1 MRNLFAL
8 TFMRPQEI
16 IAKKRDGRELSREE
30 IEEFIRGVCDESWAD
45 YQISALL
52 MAIFIRGLSNDETDA
67 LVRAM
72 LESGTTLDFSEIARP
87 KADKHSTGG
96 VGDKTSLIIAPLA
109 AACGI
114 AVPMISGRGLGHT
127 GGTLDKLESIPGYRV
142 ELEREEFHRI
152 IAKCGFAMSGQTK
165 DIAPA
170 DRKLYAL
177 RDATATV
184 PYIPLIVASIM
195 SKKLA
200 EGLDALILDVKCGSG
215 AFMKDLA
222 SARELATRLTETG
235 NRFGVATEAII
246 SDMSRPLGRFI
257 GNALEVYET
266 IKILRNEPLPGTE
279 TTRELSL
286 ELTAGMLV
294 LCGID
299 ENAAREMVVT
309 RLRSGDALEVFRENV
324 VLQNGD
330 PAVCDSPEMLI
341 DRTLV
346 EMPIRAVSDGIIA
359 AIDTAKI
366 GNSIVDLGGGRVR
379 AEDEIDH
386 SVGVSIEASVG
397 DAVSAGDEIGR
408 IFARTQPQAEA
419 AATAVANAFTIGDRL
434 IREPTPLI
442 IERIQNRET
451 VSR

>member
-1 MRNLFAL
+1 
-8 TFMRPQEI
+8 
-16 IAKKRDGRELSREE
+16 
-30 IEEFIRGVCDESWAD
+30 
-45 YQISALL
+45 
-52 MAIFIRGLSNDETDA
+52 
-67 LVRAM
+67 
-72 LESGTTLDFSEIARP
+72 
-87 KADKHSTGG
+87 
-96 VGDKTSLIIAPLA
+96 
-109 AACGI
+109 
-114 AVPMISGRGLGHT
+114 
-127 GGTLDKLESIPGYRV
+127 
-142 ELEREEFHRI
+142 
-152 IAKCGFAMSGQTK
+152 
-165 DIAPA
+165 
-170 DRKLYAL
+170 
-177 RDATATV
+177 
-184 PYIPLIVASIM
+184 
-195 SKKLA
+195 
-200 EGLDALILDVKCGSG
+200 
-215 AFMKDLA
+215 MKDLA

-299 ENAAREMVVT
+299 ENAAREMVET

-324 VLQNGD
+324 VLQDGD

-346 EMPIRAVSDGIIA
+346 EMPICAVSDGIIA
-359 AIDTAKI
+359 AVDTAKI